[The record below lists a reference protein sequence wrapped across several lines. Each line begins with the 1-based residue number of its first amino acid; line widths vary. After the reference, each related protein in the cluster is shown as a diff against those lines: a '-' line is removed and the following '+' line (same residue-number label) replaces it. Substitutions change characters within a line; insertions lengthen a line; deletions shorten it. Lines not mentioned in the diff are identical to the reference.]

1 MFIIF
6 YYFLVREGPKRAWE
20 VFKRLPGGRGFV
32 LTKYG
37 PVASHGDPIQ
47 PNNYGFLE
55 FANSVV
61 MLSSSENDDVAK
73 INQWGARK
81 MIM

>member
-1 MFIIF
+1 MKIYMFLIICLTIFIIF

-37 PVASHGDPIQ
+37 PVGSHGDPIQ
-47 PNNYGFLE
+47 RHLY
-55 FANSVV
+55 S
-61 MLSSSENDDVAK
+61 
-73 INQWGARK
+73 I
-81 MIM
+81 